1 MVGKSDG
8 FLVKVS
14 SHHGLT
20 FSSILFNIVFNVI
33 KENVKVEPQ
42 GCILYADDIVL
53 VTESRVKMELD
64 GGLLLKAEE

>member
-20 FSSILFNIVFNVI
+20 FSSILFNIVFKVI
-33 KENVKVEPQ
+33 TKMSEWNLPSVYYMLMTSSWWPNGVRKMKVCFGKQ
-42 GCILYADDIVL
+42 
-53 VTESRVKMELD
+53 RN
-64 GGLLLKAEE
+64 